1 MRIGINLL
9 NLSQDRFGGVE
20 QYITHLIGHM
30 ADSRENLTL
39 FLFLKRKLKNIFP
52 QHEKIKTIR
61 FRKLMD
67 SADVYDA
74 IKKCKLDLWFCPLH
88 RSYLPS
94 VPVPTVAT
102 IHDVLHTEYPDFVP
116 GGLEENNRYYEQ
128 YTASFD
134 AVITVSDF
142 SKGAIAR
149 QLSIPERKIHV
160 IHLNAPAIF
169 DQAPAKD
176 TMKGVKQKYQ
186 LPDTYAIYPSSY
198 NPHKNHL
205 NLLKAILILREKYN
219 TTIPLVLTGYADKSN
234 GIYQSVLQFIRER
247 SLEKQVWVLGYVP
260 PEEMPSLYWNSSFL
274 VFPSLYEGFGIP
286 LVEAFKTKTPIVCS
300 NKGSIPEI
308 TDHAALYFNPENPEE
323 IALKMMELLNPLTR
337 KQLSEKSSLRSRH
350 FSWKKTAAETMKV
363 FRGVTRN

>member
-9 NLSQDRFGGVE
+9 NLAQDRFGGVE
-20 QYITHLIGHM
+20 QYITNLIDHM
-30 ADSRENLTL
+30 ADSGENLTL
-39 FLFLKRKLKNIFP
+39 FLFLKRKLKNVFP
-52 QHEKIKTIR
+52 RHEKIKTIR
-61 FRKLMD
+61 FRKLKD
-67 SADVYDA
+67 SADVYEA

-102 IHDVLHTEYPDFVP
+102 IHDVLHTAYPDFVP
-116 GGLEENNRYYEQ
+116 GGLDENNRYYEQ

-142 SKGAIAR
+142 SKDAIAR
-149 QLSIPERKIHV
+149 QLSIPKKKIHV

-169 DQAPAKD
+169 DQVPVQE
-176 TMKGVKQKYQ
+176 TMKRVKQKYQ

-198 NPHKNHL
+198 NPHKNHR

-219 TTIPLVLTGYADKSN
+219 TIIPLVLTGYADKRN
-234 GIYQSVLQFIRER
+234 GIYQSVLQFIREH
-247 SLEKQVWVLGYVP
+247 SLEKQVWVLGYVHP
-260 PEEMPSLYWNSSFL
+260 DEMPSLYWNSSFL

-300 NKGSIPEI
+300 KKGSIPEI
-308 TDHAALYFNPENPEE
+308 TDNAALYFNPESPEE
-323 IALKMMELLNPLTR
+323 IALKMMKMLNPVTR
-337 KQLSEKSSLRSRH
+337 KQLSEKSSLRSQH
-350 FSWKKTAAETMKV
+350 FSWKKTAEETLKV
-363 FRGVTRN
+363 FRSVTGN